1 MYPLEGVRV
10 LELARLFPGPFAGM
24 ILRDLGATVVKVEL
38 LPGADPI
45 RGSDLFELLNRGKYS
60 VSFSNQHLAA
70 FLERALPKVDI
81 LLTNY
86 RPSTQA
92 ALGLS
97 PDPLLERHSH
107 LIYVNI
113 TAFSDDRP
121 GHDLN
126 FLAES
131 GVLERMRALKESLPI
146 VPGFLIGDILGGTAS
161 ALVRALA
168 ALYARS
174 RTGKGQ
180 YIPIAMREE
189 LLRWSLSLANTHRM
203 FRGELPPPGA
213 DFLSGGMPCY
223 RVYSTKDGRYIAVAA
238 IEEKFWAQLCSFLGR
253 EDLVPYGRVVGDPY
267 PHQELEKIFAGATWQ
282 EWRERLSGNT
292 FCVSPVYTFAEAIQ
306 EGWASSIW
314 REGFVCF
321 SDKERGEV
329 PRLGEHNSWLEA
341 NWGIS
346 LSGIQ

>member
-1 MYPLEGVRV
+1 
-10 LELARLFPGPFAGM
+10 M
-24 ILRDLGATVVKVEL
+24 ILRDLGATVVKVEP

-45 RGSDLFELLNRGKYS
+45 RGSDLFDLLNRGKYS
-60 VSFSNQHLAA
+60 VSFASQHLSE
-70 FLERALPKVDI
+70 FLASALPKVDI

-86 RPSTQA
+86 RLSTQA

-97 PDPLLERHSH
+97 PEAVLEKHPH

-131 GVLERMRALKESLPI
+131 GVLERMRALKEAIPI

-161 ALVRALA
+161 ALVRVLA
-168 ALYARS
+168 ALYART
-174 RTGKGQ
+174 RTGRGE
-180 YIPIAMREE
+180 YIPVSMREE

-203 FRGELPPPGA
+203 FGGELPPPGA

-238 IEEKFWAQLCSFLGR
+238 IEEKFWAQFCSFLGR
-253 EDLVPYGRVVGDPY
+253 EDLIPYGRVVGDPY
-267 PHQELEKIFAGATWQ
+267 PHQELEKIFASASWQ
-282 EWRERLSGNT
+282 EWRARLDTNA

-306 EGWASSIW
+306 EPWASKIW
-314 REGFVCF
+314 REGFLYF
-321 SDKERGEV
+321 SDKEEGTV
-329 PRLGEHNSWLEA
+329 PRLGEHNTWIEA